1 MFLSRCAC
9 KWLVSFAIFLYFQ
22 MYLFE
27 TVLDP
32 FVAFFFATRSWL
44 SDSNFRL
51 QNQLAESIEEVWP
64 NFKEFCLK
72 YIYIDRNISISF
84 WKCFN

>member
-1 MFLSRCAC
+1 
-9 KWLVSFAIFLYFQ
+9 

-32 FVAFFFATRSWL
+32 FVAFFATRSWL

-51 QNQLAESIEEVWP
+51 QNQLAESVEEVWP
-64 NFKEFCLK
+64 DFKEFCLK
-72 YIYIDRNISISF
+72 YIDRNMSI
-84 WKCFN
+84 